1 MAEGS
6 RRPLVVLGILAVLAV
21 ALFGFGVAAGPRG
34 ADAEWPD
41 PFGSFRPG
49 DALRPD
55 ELTVESGACAV
66 GDEIA
71 FTSGCV
77 LAVAPVEGGWP
88 WQRVTRTARLVAKE
102 GPVRVSLVV
111 QGEPLRTDLKPGKDV
126 RLVFTADGGRLGLA
140 CLGLGGCRV
149 ALAEDGP

>member
-49 DALRPD
+49 DALRP
-55 ELTVESGACAV
+55 LR
-66 GDEIA
+66 
-71 FTSGCV
+71 
-77 LAVAPVEGGWP
+77 GGV
-88 WQRVTRTARLVAKE
+88 RKAGIRGNGRKSEAR
-102 GPVRVSLVV
+102 
-111 QGEPLRTDLKPGKDV
+111 
-126 RLVFTADGGRLGLA
+126 
-140 CLGLGGCRV
+140 
-149 ALAEDGP
+149 